1 MVSKSKEIELTAIN
15 SLNGRDGLQT
25 NITYSII
32 TLTYNLPLLYPTIL
46 FMIEKERFT
55 EDMFMNACIRCFFYF
70 PELKCNLRVLGPDM
84 EYTCSTGSRL
94 IEEYMT
100 DKLVRKQIM

>member
-1 MVSKSKEIELTAIN
+1 
-15 SLNGRDGLQT
+15 
-25 NITYSII
+25 
-32 TLTYNLPLLYPTIL
+32 
-46 FMIEKERFT
+46 MIEKERFT
-55 EDMFMNACIRCFFYF
+55 EDMNACIRFFENF